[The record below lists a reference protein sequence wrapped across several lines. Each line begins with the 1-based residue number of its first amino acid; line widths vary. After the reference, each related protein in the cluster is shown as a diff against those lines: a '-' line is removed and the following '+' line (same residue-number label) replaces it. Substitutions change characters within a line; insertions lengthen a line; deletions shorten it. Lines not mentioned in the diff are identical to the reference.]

1 MDESSERTSLHA
13 LLQQAVLAPSSH
25 NTQPWL
31 FRLNETEQVVELLAD
46 RQRALPVNDPDNRE
60 LHISCGCAL
69 FNLRVA
75 AADAGL
81 SLDWTLLPK
90 PETPNLLARVH
101 IGRGEKETTLASL
114 GDALIHRRTWR
125 NRFKPE
131 ALSAELQNALCEAA
145 RAEHGHVQLLLDPE
159 LRQQVVEL
167 VKQGDSLLW
176 QDETWREELARWMH
190 PGRAGDGLTVPRL
203 VAPLVRGVVRHFDM
217 GKSMA
222 SQDRL
227 LAEESPLLALLSSDG
242 DTPRDWLQTGQAL
255 QHLLLVAQQQG
266 VQASYLNQP
275 IQHAQLRPQLEQH
288 IGAQGHAQILL
299 RLGYPDDRLPASPRR
314 PLDDVIIE

>member
-1 MDESSERTSLHA
+1 MDESSARPSLHA

-31 FRLNETEQVVELLAD
+31 FRLDETEQVIELLAD
-46 RQRALPVNDPDNRE
+46 WRRALPVNDPNNRE

-75 AADAGL
+75 AAEAEVA
-81 SLDWTLLPK
+81 LDWTLLPEAEA
-90 PETPNLLARVH
+90 PDLMARVYLGSG
-101 IGRGEKETTLASL
+101 IREPSLADL
-114 GDALIHRRTWR
+114 GDALFHRRTWR
-125 NRFKPE
+125 NRFKPD
-131 ALSAELQNALCEAA
+131 ALSAGLQTELYNAAA
-145 RAEHGHVQLLLDPE
+145 AEDGHVEFLLEPE
-159 LRQQVVEL
+159 RRQQVVEL
-167 VKQGDSLLW
+167 VKQGDNLLW
-176 QDETWREELARWMH
+176 QDETWREELAQWMH

-217 GKSMA
+217 GKSIA

-227 LAEESPLLALLSSDG
+227 LAEQSPLLALLTSDG

-275 IQHAQLRPQLEQH
+275 IQHAQLRPELERH

-299 RLGYPDDRLPASPRR
+299 RMGYPDDRLPASPRR
-314 PLDDVIIE
+314 PLDDVIID